1 MDAETFKCGKHK
13 GKTFRDVRINHTE
26 YFLFLATQ
34 PAGSAG
40 APLTLLHSKF
50 IEYCMAYLRL
60 SDENKWPGAG
70 VKQMVLH

>member
-40 APLTLLHSKF
+40 HHLHYF
-50 IEYCMAYLRL
+50 ILN
-60 SDENKWPGAG
+60 S
-70 VKQMVLH
+70 